1 MATTGDTAESRM
13 IYRLTATETNWT
25 PDGDRTHRAPRP
37 GEPEWRNGL
46 ANYCWGQLRSLYG
59 REGAGG
65 RWSKVAVL
73 CTRCGTF
80 WLDSHALPGWT

>member
-1 MATTGDTAESRM
+1 M
-13 IYRLTATETNWT
+13 IYRLTATETSWT

-37 GEPEWRNGL
+37 GEPEWRDGL

-73 CTRCGTF
+73 CTRCGRF
-80 WLDSHALPGWT
+80 GQPPRPCLDGPE